1 MKEKTI
7 QLVMRALEYVFV
19 AKKNVRVLS
28 EPTVTTDGTVTTS
41 NEELT
46 YQCVLCI
53 VGRAVLAGLVIGA
66 GATYGL
72 MKYL

>member
-7 QLVMRALEYVFV
+7 QLAMRVLEYVFV
-19 AKKNVRVLS
+19 AKKNVRALS
-28 EPTVTTDGTVTTS
+28 EPTITTDGTVTTS

-53 VGRAVLAGLVIGA
+53 VGRAVLAGGVIGA
-66 GATYGL
+66 GATYGI